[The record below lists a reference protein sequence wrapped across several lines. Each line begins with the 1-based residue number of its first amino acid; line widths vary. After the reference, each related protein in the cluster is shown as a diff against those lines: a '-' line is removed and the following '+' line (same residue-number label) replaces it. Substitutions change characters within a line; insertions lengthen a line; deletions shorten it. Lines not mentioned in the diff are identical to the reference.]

1 MIQPKTTEAIRSSV
15 RSSLVTR
22 GEDFSRSGPES
33 FKARTRAIRAG
44 NVITSLG
51 GPGGAQ
57 HTMAGARKVRAQ
69 EREELSALNNR
80 FASYIEKMRSL
91 QQRNCTLE
99 AQVLKLQSTETT
111 AHTKALYEKETRDLR
126 ALVDELSE
134 EKAKMVLERN
144 QWREQ
149 AEEYKRKWEDE
160 AAWHAELNTEVSKLN
175 KNLDALTLVRLDL
188 QNKIATMQQEIDF
201 MVVVHKHE
209 LKQIQD
215 QLNES
220 LSIAP
225 VDWTQEAGRDVIA
238 ELYDLRQLY
247 GDFCR
252 GIQEEAEAKYKEKFT
267 ELELERERENKTM
280 LAARSELITS
290 RKEVSDLRGQLNTLM
305 TSTEILEQESS
316 SSSSIS
322 VQQVTITSQEDCPVR
337 SPHEHS
343 MATQLAKMTRTAE
356 KKQLSALNGRF
367 ASYIEKVQALNQSN
381 ATLESQLQAVK
392 AKAAPVEKGKY
403 EGMLSALRAQVDGL
417 SQQKAQLE
425 SERNSWQSQAE
436 EWQGKC
442 EEQYTV
448 RSGLKAEIEKNK
460 TELAIINAARSGFE
474 SRLVAAQGEIEA
486 VNRTNSA
493 EIAAMRGELAQT
505 VTAIEAKQAAVTG
518 PDLSDTLREIREQYE
533 VVGQANRQD
542 AEAKYRAKFAE
553 IALQRQKDSEAL
565 AAARAEVAE
574 FQKKIDTLRA
584 EAESIRS
591 KNIAMEDGMQQTET
605 RIQKE
610 MESYRQAIAKREAQ
624 IEQMKLETA
633 QNLTNY
639 QELMN
644 VKMAL
649 DLEIAAYRKLLEGE
663 EIRLAGQA

>member
-1 MIQPKTTEAIRSSV
+1 MIQPKTSEAIRSSV
-15 RSSLVTR
+15 RSSLVAR

-57 HTMAGARKVRAQ
+57 QTMAGARKARAQ

-99 AQVLKLQSTETT
+99 AQVLKLQATETT

-126 ALVDELSE
+126 TLVDELSE

-175 KNLDALTLVRLDL
+175 KDLDAVTLVRLDL

-267 ELELERERENKTM
+267 EIELERERENKTM

-316 SSSSIS
+316 SSSSFS
-322 VQQVTITSQEDCPVR
+322 VQQVTITSQDSIEI
-337 SPHEHS
+337 

-356 KKQLSALNGRF
+356 KKQLSALNGQF
-367 ASYIEKVQALNQSN
+367 ASYIERVQALNQSN
-381 ATLESQLQAVK
+381 AALESQLQAVQ

-460 TELAIINAARSGFE
+460 TELATINAARSGFE

-486 VNRTNSA
+486 VNKNNSA
-493 EIAAMRGELAQT
+493 EIAAMRGELART
-505 VTAIEAKQAAVTG
+505 VTAIEAKQAVATG

-542 AEAKYRAKFAE
+542 AEAKYREKFAE
-553 IALQRQKDSEAL
+553 IALQRQKDSDAL

-591 KNIAMEDGMQQTET
+591 KNIAMEDGMNQTET

-624 IEQMKLETA
+624 IEQMKLEIA
-633 QNLTNY
+633 QHLTNY